1 MQKSIRSIYSG
12 DTGCPKLYGRPHA
25 RVRQLPT
32 QPPRA
37 GCMQAHDAWVHVH
50 ADGWISSKM
59 HLHKSPR
66 STPTDLHVYI
76 AKHQA
81 DLLRVII
88 ADNVYTNI
96 TASSSPPP
104 IVVDVNAKQV
114 LLR

>member
-1 MQKSIRSIYSG
+1 
-12 DTGCPKLYGRPHA
+12 
-25 RVRQLPT
+25 
-32 QPPRA
+32 
-37 GCMQAHDAWVHVH
+37 MQAHDAWVHVH

-96 TASSSPPP
+96 TTSSPPP
-104 IVVDVNAKQV
+104 LIVVIVSANKQV
-114 LLR
+114 LLLH